1 MPTAAE
7 LDAVT
12 FEVLKNAFVSVCNE
26 MALAVEMSAY
36 SLIISEGR
44 DFSATLYDA
53 DGQLVSQ
60 GENDLPSHAGT
71 APFTVAAVREHYG
84 VDRMR
89 PGDVYVM
96 NDPYMGGT
104 HLQDVRLVK
113 PIFLGEEII
122 GYVATTGHWSDVGG
136 MVPGSFYIEASEI
149 YQEGLR
155 IPPVLIYRDG
165 ELNRDVVDLMLS
177 NMRVAHERRGDL
189 NAQIAACRAGE
200 TRLRE
205 LVEKYGLETVHA
217 AMKQSQD
224 YSERLFRSEIE
235 KIPDGEYEWEDW
247 VDQDLKSGEP
257 QYVHLTMRIKGDQIT
272 YDLTGSGPAV
282 QGAINCTYPGLVDC
296 LFVTTKALFPHV
308 VMNDG
313 LLRSMEVIAPENSI
327 VNCSPPSPVGGM
339 AATAFERIIGCIFG
353 AWSLA
358 APERTIAGHYNII
371 NIAFGGRYP
380 DTGEEYVAYVWTE
393 GGIGARA
400 TKDGLNG
407 IMSFFSG
414 STMNVAVE
422 IRERRAPVSWHR
434 YSFHEDSCGA
444 GQYRG
449 GFGSSRLLECDL
461 GDVVLSAIGD
471 RERFTPWGLFGGKN
485 APPQRIYRHKSGG
498 GTDSMGM
505 FFSNRPLDKH
515 DRIEYL
521 STGGGGYGPPE
532 KRVLERI
539 IEDVENE
546 FTSLEFVRENYGVVV
561 EAVDPEALDYRVDD
575 AATRELRTEMFG
587 NEWADVP
594 LLADEIAAGEG
605 STGAGERRV
614 GAQAR
619 LDR

>member
-1 MPTAAE
+1 MTLTA
-7 LDAVT
+7 
-12 FEVLKNAFVSVCNE
+12 S
-26 MALAVEMSAY
+26 S
-36 SLIISEGR
+36 
-44 DFSATLYDA
+44 
-53 DGQLVSQ
+53 
-60 GENDLPSHAGT
+60 SHRART
-71 APFTVAAVREHYG
+71 TCPHTPERRPFTVAAVREHYG
-84 VDRMR
+84 VERMR
-89 PGDVYVM
+89 PGDIYIM

-113 PIFLGEEII
+113 PIFLEDEII

-200 TRLRE
+200 NRLLE
-205 LVEKYGLETVHA
+205 LVEKYELDTVHR

-224 YSERLFRSEIE
+224 YSERLFRSKIE

-247 VDQDLKSGEP
+247 VDRDLKSGEP
-257 QYVHLTMRIKGDQIT
+257 QYVHLTMRIAGDQIT

-282 QGAINCTYPGLVDC
+282 EGAINCTYPGLVDC

-313 LLRSMEVIAPENSI
+313 LLRSMDVIAPENSI

-339 AATAFERIIGCIFG
+339 AATAFERIISCIFG

-414 STMNVAVE
+414 STD
-422 IRERRAPVSWHR
+422 ERRRRDPRASRAGYLASLRLSRGLVRPPASTAVASAPRACCTATSTTWCSR
-434 YSFHEDSCGA
+434 ASAIASDLRPGA
-444 GQYRG
+444 SSAVRTRRRSASTDTRPRAEPTRLAC
-449 GFGSSRLLECDL
+449 SSRTAR
-461 GDVVLSAIGD
+461 SA
-471 RERFTPWGLFGGKN
+471 RTTRSST
-485 APPQRIYRHKSGG
+485 S
-498 GTDSMGM
+498 
-505 FFSNRPLDKH
+505 RP
-515 DRIEYL
+515 
-521 STGGGGYGPPE
+521 GGGYGPPE

-539 IEDVENE
+539 MEDVENE
-546 FTSLEFVRENYGVVV
+546 FTSLDFVRDNYGVVIDS
-561 EAVDPEALDYRVDD
+561 VDPEALDYRVDED
-575 AATRELRTEMFG
+575 ATRELRTKLFG
-587 NEWADVP
+587 ADWGRC
-594 LLADEIAAGEG
+594 ATARRRSAAQHLGLDA
-605 STGAGERRV
+605 TRCDRRRRHV
-614 GAQAR
+614 HGCRR
-619 LDR
+619 LKRLGFRSSSEKG